1 MNTRELAIQFLDGS
15 KRKVPL
21 QGKRLTLGRS
31 SENDLSYPDD
41 PVLSRR
47 HLTFESEGQEWWVE
61 DLSTTNGTTVNGQR
75 LVGRRRLE
83 LGDTI
88 AAGRLTMAYG
98 VPAEADLGV
107 TFVADHSPVSAGFPP
122 DSPLRPIADTIED
135 VVKSPAITGTS
146 RVQALLDAG
155 REISGD
161 RPLEELFQVILDL
174 VVSSVGGSRGVVMIV
189 DEQGALIP
197 RAMRGTGFRISNAV
211 RDRVMG
217 DKESILIL
225 DASRHEVLSSSTTIQ
240 RQRVKSL
247 MAVPLQTQDRIL
259 GLVYVDSQDEMR
271 FFLHE
276 DLTLLTLM
284 ANMAAIRIEQAQ
296 QRGQPQP

>member
-1 MNTRELAIQFLDGS
+1 MHTRELAIQFLDGS

-21 QGKRLTLGRS
+21 IGKRLTMGRS
-31 SENDLSYPDD
+31 SENDLAYPDD

-47 HLTFESEGQEWWVE
+47 HLNFECDGKDWYVE
-61 DLSTTNGTTVNGQR
+61 DLNTTNGTTVNGRR
-75 LVGRRRLE
+75 LVGKQQLTV
-83 LGDTI
+83 GDTI
-88 AAGRLTMAYG
+88 SAGRLTMTFE
-98 VPAEADLGV
+98 VPAEPDLGV
-107 TFVADHSPVSAGFPP
+107 TFISDSGRLP
-122 DSPLRPIADTIED
+122 DKAALSMPETIES
-135 VVKSPAITGTS
+135 VVKTPAITGTS

-174 VVSSVGGSRGVVMIV
+174 VVNSVGGSRGVIMTVENGILV
-189 DEQGALIP
+189 P
-197 RAMRGTGFRISNAV
+197 RAMRGTGFKISNAV

-247 MAVPLQTQDRIL
+247 MAVPLQTQERVL

-284 ANMAAIRIEQAQ
+284 ANMAAIRIEQTQ
-296 QRGQPQP
+296 EKG

>member
-1 MNTRELAIQFLDGS
+1 MQTRELSIQLFDGS
-15 KRKVPL
+15 KRKIPL
-21 QGKRLTLGRS
+21 QGARLTLGRS
-31 SENDLSYPDD
+31 SENDLAYPDD

-47 HLTFESEGQEWWVE
+47 HLVFEFNGQHWSVE
-61 DLSTTNGTTVNGQR
+61 DLDTTNGTTVNGQK
-75 LVGRRRLE
+75 LSGRRRLE
-83 LGDTI
+83 VGDTI
-88 AAGRLTMAYG
+88 SAGRLTMAMEIA
-98 VPAEADLGV
+98 AEPDLGV
-107 TFVADHSPVSAGFPP
+107 TFVADGPRVPMDAPVYSSA
-122 DSPLRPIADTIED
+122 DVIES
-135 VVKSPAITGTS
+135 VVRTPAISGTS

-174 VVSSVGGSRGVVMIV
+174 VVNSVGGSRGVIMIV
-189 DEQGALIP
+189 ENGKLVP
-197 RAMRGTGFRISNAV
+197 KAMRGTGFRISNAV
-211 RDRVMG
+211 RARVMG

-247 MAVPLQTQDRIL
+247 MAVPLQTQDRVL

-284 ANMAAIRIEQAQ
+284 ANMAAIRIEQTQ
-296 QRGQPQP
+296 SRIG

>member
-1 MNTRELAIQFLDGS
+1 MHTRELTIQFFDGS
-15 KRKVPL
+15 KRKIPL
-21 QGKRLTLGRS
+21 QGPRLTLGRS
-31 SENDLSYPDD
+31 SENDLAYPDD

-47 HLTFESEGQEWWVE
+47 HLVFDFDGQNWSVE
-61 DLSTTNGTTVNGQR
+61 DLKTTNGTTVNGQK
-75 LVGRRRLE
+75 LVGRRRLDI
-83 LGDTI
+83 GDI
-88 AAGRLTMAYG
+88 ISAGRLTITLEIP
-98 VPAEADLGV
+98 VEPDLGV
-107 TFVADHSPVSAGFPP
+107 TFVADGHRIPTDQPVSLSS
-122 DSPLRPIADTIED
+122 DVIES
-135 VVKSPAITGTS
+135 VVRTPAISGTS

-174 VVSSVGGSRGVVMIV
+174 VVNSVGGSRGVIMIV
-189 DEQGALIP
+189 ENGQLIP
-197 RAMRGTGFRISNAV
+197 KAMRGTGFRISNAV
-211 RDRVMG
+211 RERVMS

-247 MAVPLQTQDRIL
+247 MAVPLQTQDRVL

-284 ANMAAIRIEQAQ
+284 ANMAAIRIEQKQ
-296 QRGQPQP
+296 SHIG

>member
-1 MNTRELAIQFLDGS
+1 MQARELSIQFLDGS

-21 QGKRLTLGRS
+21 IGTRLTMGRS
-31 SENDLSYPDD
+31 SENDLAYPDD

-47 HLTFESEGQEWWVE
+47 HLSFEFIGNDWYVE
-61 DLSTTNGTTVNGQR
+61 DLNTTNGTTVNG
-75 LVGRRRLE
+75 RRLTGKQILM

-88 AAGRLTMAYG
+88 SAGRLTMTLE
-98 VPAEADLGV
+98 VPVSPELGV
-107 TFVADHSPVSAGFPP
+107 TFITDAPRVPEPVQLQIP
-122 DSPLRPIADTIED
+122 DTVES

-174 VVSSVGGSRGVVMIV
+174 VVTSVGGSRGVIMIV
-189 DEQGALIP
+189 EGGTLVP
-197 RAMRGTGFRISNAV
+197 RAMKGSGFKISNAV
-211 RDRVMG
+211 RDRVMAER
-217 DKESILIL
+217 ESILIL
-225 DASRHEVLSSSTTIQ
+225 DASRHEILGSSTTIQ

-247 MAVPLQTQDRIL
+247 MAVPLQTQDEVL

-276 DLTLLTLM
+276 DLQLLTLM
-284 ANMAAIRIEQAQ
+284 ANMAAIRIEQT
-296 QRGQPQP
+296 RRKG

>member
-1 MNTRELAIQFLDGS
+1 MHTRELTIQFFDGS
-15 KRKVPL
+15 KRKIPL
-21 QGKRLTLGRS
+21 QGPRLTLGRS
-31 SENDLSYPDD
+31 SENDLAYPDD

-47 HLTFESEGQEWWVE
+47 HLVFDFDGQNWSVE
-61 DLSTTNGTTVNGQR
+61 DLKTTNGTTVNGQK
-75 LVGRRRLE
+75 LVGRRRLDI
-83 LGDTI
+83 GDTI
-88 AAGRLTMAYG
+88 SAGRLTMNLEI
-98 VPAEADLGV
+98 PAEPDLGV
-107 TFVADHSPVSAGFPP
+107 TFVADGHRFPVEQHASISS
-122 DSPLRPIADTIED
+122 DVIES
-135 VVKSPAITGTS
+135 VVRTPAISGTS

-174 VVSSVGGSRGVVMIV
+174 VVNSVGGSRGVIMII
-189 DEQGALIP
+189 EHGQLMP
-197 RAMRGTGFRISNAV
+197 KAMRGTGFRISNAV

-247 MAVPLQTQDRIL
+247 MAVPLQTQDRVL

-284 ANMAAIRIEQAQ
+284 ANMAAIRIEQTQ
-296 QRGQPQP
+296 LRIG